1 MHPVVEPAPRQK
13 QRLRVRVSGTVQ
25 GVGFRPYV
33 YREARRHGLA
43 GWVQND
49 REGVT
54 IEIEGKKAAL
64 SSFLKSVR
72 HCSLRLAR
80 VTGVAVQDLPPAGQ
94 AEFIIME
101 SDQAGRSAARVSPDV
116 AACSNCQSDIFE
128 RKNRR
133 FAYPFTNC
141 TDCGPR
147 FTIVTGVPYD
157 RAKTTMSG
165 FALCAACAAEYYD
178 PQDRRFHA
186 QPNAC
191 PHCGPCVTLTGSD
204 GLEIPGDWRSN
215 FLAAIADGNIVAVK
229 GLGGFHLSCAAQN
242 RLAVKTL
249 RERKGRPARPFAVMC
264 RDLEVIRR
272 FCRLEPAEEE
282 LLASPAAPIVLL
294 RRLADCPLP
303 RELAPGLGTL
313 GVMLPYT
320 PLHHLLFDGEQEML
334 VMTSGNESGLPLVKE
349 NGQALQQLA
358 VLADFFLLHN
368 RDIHRRCDDSL
379 ALVLDGVPQL
389 LRRSRGYVPD
399 PVSVPVP
406 PDTPVVLGVGG
417 DLKNTFCLL
426 ADGKAY
432 FGPHIGDLGYRE
444 TADVYMEALETMQNL
459 LDAVPVIGACDSHPE
474 YRSAKLAALLPLRE
488 VTPVFHHHAHLA
500 SCLGENMLYGP
511 VIAVVCDGSGYG
523 PDHTLWGGEVL
534 SGDYLDFRRQFHLE
548 QVPLPGGET
557 AARQPWRM
565 AAACLHSHFGAEGK
579 RLALKLLAQ
588 RPEQLETVFAM
599 LESGFNSPLTS
610 ACGRLYDA
618 VAALLGV
625 ANENTY
631 EGQAATEL
639 AELAEGNT
647 GRPYPFSL
655 KGGRIL
661 TGEMWRCLVRDCLSG
676 VPRAIIAASFQQTLA
691 EAFAAAA
698 AAVREKEGLEQ
709 VVLSGGSFQNS
720 FLTMS
725 LSHLLAADGFTVYRH
740 RLVPANDGGLA
751 LGQALVAAWRWHN
764 KCVSGFPAV

>member
-1 MHPVVEPAPRQK
+1 MPQVLEIACRRQ

-25 GVGFRPYV
+25 GVGFRPFI
-33 YREARRHGLA
+33 YREAIKQGLA

-54 IEIEGKKAAL
+54 IEIEGEKTAL
-64 SSFLKSVR
+64 SSFLNSVR

-80 VTGVAVQDLPPAGQ
+80 ITGLAVQALPTAGQ
-94 AEFIIME
+94 KEFIILE
-101 SDQAGRSAARVSPDV
+101 SDQTGRSPARISPDMAV
-116 AACSNCQSDIFE
+116 CDKCQNDIFASE
-128 RKNRR
+128 NRR

-147 FTIVTGVPYD
+147 FTIISGVPYD

-165 FALCAACAAEYYD
+165 FTLCSLCAAEYHD
-178 PQDRRFHA
+178 PLDRRFHA

-191 PHCGPCVTLTGSD
+191 PHCGPRVTLTGSD
-204 GLEIPGDWRSN
+204 GREVPGDWRGN
-215 FLAAIADGNIVAVK
+215 FRAAIAAGKIVAVK
-229 GLGGFHLSCAAQN
+229 GLGGFHLSCDAEN

-264 RDLEVIRR
+264 RDLEVIKRY
-272 FCRLEPAEEE
+272 CRLEAEEEE

-294 RRLADCPLP
+294 RRLADSLLP

-320 PLHHLLFDGEQEML
+320 PLHYLLFDNDTKLL
-334 VMTSGNESGLPLVKE
+334 VMTSGNESGLPLVKDNLE
-349 NGQALQQLA
+349 ALRQLDG
-358 VLADFFLLHN
+358 LADFFLLHN

-379 ALVLDGVPQL
+379 ALVLDGAPQL

-399 PVSVPVP
+399 PISVPVP
-406 PDTPVVLGVGG
+406 PDAPVILGAGG

-432 FGPHIGDLGYRE
+432 FGPHIGDLSYRE
-444 TADVYMEALETMQNL
+444 TTAVYLEALEAMQNL
-459 LDAVPVIGACDSHPE
+459 LEAAPLIAACDSHPE
-474 YRSAKLAALLPLRE
+474 YCSAKLAAELGLPE

-523 PDHTLWGGEVL
+523 PDQTLWGGEVL
-534 SGDYLDFRRQFHLE
+534 TGDYLEFRRQFHLE
-548 QVPLPGGET
+548 YVPLPGGEA

-565 AAACLHSHFGAEGK
+565 AAACLHSYFGADGK
-579 RLALKLLAQ
+579 RLAQELLPQ
-588 RPEQLETVFAM
+588 SHEQLATVFAM
-599 LESGFNSPLTS
+599 LENRFNTPLTS
-610 ACGRLYDA
+610 SCGRLYDA

-625 ANENTY
+625 AYENTY

-639 AELAEGNT
+639 SELADGST
-647 GRPYPFSL
+647 GRVYPFTL
-655 KGGRIL
+655 QEGKIL
-661 TGEMWRCLVRDCLSG
+661 TGEMWRCLVRDCQSG
-676 VPRAIIAASFQQTLA
+676 VTPAKIAAGFQQTLV
-691 EAFAAAA
+691 EAFAAAVI
-698 AAVREKEGLEQ
+698 AVREQEGLKQ

-720 FLTMS
+720 FLTLS
-725 LSHLLAADGFTVYRH
+725 LSRRLAAEGFTIYRH
-740 RLVPANDGGLA
+740 RQVPANDGGLA
-751 LGQALVAAWRWHN
+751 LGQALVAAWRWY
-764 KCVSGFPAV
+764 KCVSGSPAV